1 MYYIKTQLLA
11 RLHLKECQMIFSF
24 LEANKRVLDC
34 VLEICLKRHNWGG
47 LACFP
52 TIFIIMIFCILK
64 TFTSKWNFST
74 QNKVYI
80 YIQLFSSYILKK
92 VTLNCFLKLLI
103 FFTFFNWLYLIIFN
117 LKVLEQIQL
126 QIYNSKRI
134 TKELTFI
141 TNKI

>member
-1 MYYIKTQLLA
+1 MYI
-11 RLHLKECQMIFSF
+11 
-24 LEANKRVLDC
+24 
-34 VLEICLKRHNWGG
+34 
-47 LACFP
+47 
-52 TIFIIMIFCILK
+52 
-64 TFTSKWNFST
+64 
-74 QNKVYI
+74 YI

-92 VTLNCFLKLLI
+92 VTLNRFLKLLI

-117 LKVLEQIQL
+117 LKVFEQIQL

>member
-1 MYYIKTQLLA
+1 M
-11 RLHLKECQMIFSF
+11 
-24 LEANKRVLDC
+24 
-34 VLEICLKRHNWGG
+34 
-47 LACFP
+47 
-52 TIFIIMIFCILK
+52 
-64 TFTSKWNFST
+64 
-74 QNKVYI
+74 YI

-92 VTLNCFLKLLI
+92 VTLNHFLKLLI

-117 LKVLEQIQL
+117 LKVFEQIQL